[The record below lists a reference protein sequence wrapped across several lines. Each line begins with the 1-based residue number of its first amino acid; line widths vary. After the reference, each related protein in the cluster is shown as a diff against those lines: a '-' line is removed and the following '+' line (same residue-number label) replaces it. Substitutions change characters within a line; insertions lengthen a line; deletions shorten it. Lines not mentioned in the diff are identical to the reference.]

1 MPRPAQHEPPVLPEH
16 AEAWLDGY
24 LGRGPMGR
32 DKTFASYA
40 TSLRKLQAFAE
51 ATSLT
56 PKGAPLSARA
66 IQPSLLGDFFD
77 WMQRQPG
84 LSNSALRLYLAAT
97 KRFLGWMAGK
107 SFIAPE
113 LLPKIL
119 AQFQLV
125 TGRGHQRLKPVS
137 RGSNS
142 DLLEVLEYWRGR
154 ATPGGTTPAQ
164 KRARLRVLRD
174 RALLLT
180 LYATAGRAAEVQ
192 QLKRRDA
199 DRDYVSVV
207 GKRSKPRDLFLTSEA
222 RHALKAY
229 LAARGHDG
237 NDALFVGH
245 HPNGRGNRRPLA
257 TETMWRI
264 VQRAAIEALGEERGA
279 QFGPHAFRHL
289 RAQRLLDSGQV
300 PIEDLQAILGHESI
314 LITRKIYAPKTPRTK
329 LQRAIAAADAADE
342 PASTDPAKP

>member
-1 MPRPAQHEPPVLPEH
+1 MARPINHEPPPLPEH

-24 LGRGPMGR
+24 LGRGPGGR
-32 DKTFASYA
+32 SKTFASYA
-40 TSLRKLQAFAE
+40 TSLRKLQAFAQ
-51 ATSLT
+51 ATRLT
-56 PKGAPLSARA
+56 GKGIPLPVRA
-66 IQPSLLGDFFD
+66 IKPSILGDFFD
-77 WMQRQPG
+77 WMQRQPA
-84 LSNSALRLYLAAT
+84 LSNSALRLYLAAA
-97 KRFLGWMAGK
+97 KRFLSWMAGK
-107 SFIAPE
+107 GLIEPE
-113 LLPKIL
+113 LLQKIL
-119 AQFQLV
+119 AQFHLV
-125 TGRGHQRLKPVS
+125 TGRGHQRLKPAV
-137 RGSNS
+137 RGSDS

-154 ATPGGTTPAQ
+154 AIPGGTTPAQ

-199 DRDYVSVV
+199 DREYVSVI
-207 GKRSKPRDLFLTSEA
+207 GKRSKPRELFLTPEA

-245 HPNGRGNRRPLA
+245 HPNGRSSRVPLA
-257 TETMWRI
+257 TETMWAI
-264 VQRAAIEALGEERGA
+264 VQRAAREAVGEERGR

-289 RAQRLLDSGQV
+289 RAQRLLDSGKV

-314 LITRKIYAPKTPRTK
+314 LITRKIYAPKTPRAK
-329 LQRAIAAADAADE
+329 LQRAIAAADASEPESEE
-342 PASTDPAKP
+342 PA